1 MGLVD
6 QSIRHRTQFW
16 MNIDNLFQSPKHK
29 IEVCRERLSFYYK
42 KLKEHY
48 ANQSEDWHMFNYIEE
63 RVSFWKAE
71 LNNAN
76 QDEYFKHLNE
86 KFNIE

>member
-1 MGLVD
+1 
-6 QSIRHRTQFW
+6 
-16 MNIDNLFQSPKHK
+16 MNFFQSPKHK
-29 IEVCRERLSFYYK
+29 IEVCQERLSFYYN
-42 KLKEHY
+42 KLREYY
-48 ANQSEDWHMFNYIEE
+48 ANQSEDWHMFDYIKK

-71 LNNAN
+71 LNEAN